1 MSRELQGRYAILGLS
16 HQIHAQKPGGKGQ
29 FTGFQDGATGERC
42 LVAAAVAL
50 VELSGFQ
57 GAILPA
63 TTQRAFKTIR
73 PAPFEKLISALLF
86 LSVLLKELHK
96 AHAFLKLD
104 FVLGHDTSP
113 NSRKTSVVSLDEKI
127 A

>member
-1 MSRELQGRYAILGLS
+1 MSRELQGLYAILGLS

-29 FTGFQDGATGERC
+29 FTGFQDGATGQRC

-86 LSVLLKELHK
+86 LSVLLKGNYSAPSK
-96 AHAFLKLD
+96 G
-104 FVLGHDTSP
+104 VL
-113 NSRKTSVVSLDEKI
+113 L
-127 A
+127 